1 MQTLLPFGRTK
12 LWLGI
17 LAIIFAPVA
26 VGFIFGLIAVFLKDK
41 DKRMYQRFPNTYSDS
56 ALKQHKTGSQWAIAG
71 GIISTLFLIAIVYCF
86 YQYGTANPWR
96 VIEILQ

>member
-17 LAIIFAPVA
+17 MAMIFAPVA
-26 VGFIFGLIAVFLKDK
+26 LGFIFGLIAVFLTDK
-41 DKRMYQRFPNTYSDS
+41 DNRMYQRFPNTYSES
-56 ALKQHKTGSQWAIAG
+56 ALIQHKTGSKFALAG
-71 GIISTLFLIAIVYCF
+71 GIISTLFLIVIVYCF

-96 VIEILQ
+96 LKEILQ